1 MEWLN
6 YHHLFYFWRVVK
18 EGSVVRAARTLR
30 LSQPTLSAQI
40 KLLEEALQEPL
51 FDRAGRNLQLT
62 EVGKTVARYAE
73 TIFSTGQELLD
84 VVKGRTAGA
93 GKELRVGISDI
104 VPKLVSYRLVA
115 PLFEMEEPPKVICL
129 EDKTEKLLADLA
141 IHEVD
146 VVICDTPIPPTVR
159 IRAYNHFLGESGISF
174 LGTKALQAKYQRR
187 FPHSLDLEPMLLPTH
202 SASVRREIDRW
213 FETIGISPRILG
225 EFDDSALM
233 KEFGAAGVG
242 VIPVPRSVEREV
254 MKEYGLAVIGRTEEI
269 KERFYL
275 ISLEKKVKHP
285 GILLLIK
292 KAKESLDE

>member
-1 MEWLN
+1 M
-6 YHHLFYFWRVVK
+6 
-18 EGSVVRAARTLR
+18 RAAKALR

-40 KLLEEALQEPL
+40 KLLEEALQERL
-51 FDRAGRNLQLT
+51 FERSGRTLQLT
-62 EVGKTVARYAE
+62 EAGKTVSRYAE

-84 VVKGRTAGA
+84 VMRGRTAGM

-141 IHEVD
+141 IHELD
-146 VVICDTPIPPTVR
+146 VVICDTPIPPTVS
-159 IRAYNHFLGESGISF
+159 IKAYNHFLGESGISF
-174 LGTKALQAKYQRR
+174 LGTKALQGKYQKR
-187 FPHSLDLEPMLLPTH
+187 FPASLDLEPVLFPTH

-213 FETIGISPRILG
+213 FDTMGVSPHIVG

-242 VIPVPRSVEREV
+242 VIPIPTSVEKEV
-254 MKEYGLAVIGRTEEI
+254 MKEYSLSVIGRTEEI

-275 ISLEKKVKHP
+275 ISLEKKVRHP
-285 GILLLIK
+285 GILLLIN
-292 KAKESLDE
+292 KAKESLESSTKR